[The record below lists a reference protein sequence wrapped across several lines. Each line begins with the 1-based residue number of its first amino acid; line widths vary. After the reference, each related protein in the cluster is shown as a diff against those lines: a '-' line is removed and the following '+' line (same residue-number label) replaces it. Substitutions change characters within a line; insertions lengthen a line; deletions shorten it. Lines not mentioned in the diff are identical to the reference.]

1 MSDKTLYDRLGGYD
15 AIAAFAEN
23 IIPRFRQ
30 DKHLARFWTHR
41 SIDEVARETQTFI
54 NYICSTTGGP
64 VFYTGRDMV
73 TAHRGMRI
81 NNDDWDALLFHLDAT
96 FDHFGIGAQE
106 REEMIAMINSVKS
119 DIVEA

>member
-1 MSDKTLYDRLGGYD
+1 M
-15 AIAAFAEN
+15 
-23 IIPRFRQ
+23 
-30 DKHLARFWTHR
+30 
-41 SIDEVARETQTFI
+41 
-54 NYICSTTGGP
+54 
-64 VFYTGRDMV
+64 FYTGRDMV

-96 FDHFGIGAQE
+96 FDHFQTGEME